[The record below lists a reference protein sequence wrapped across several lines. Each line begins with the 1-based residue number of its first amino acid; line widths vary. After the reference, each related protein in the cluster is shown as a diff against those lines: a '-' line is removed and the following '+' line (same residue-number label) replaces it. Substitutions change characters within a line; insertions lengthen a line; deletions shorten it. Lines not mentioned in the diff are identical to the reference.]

1 MRYTEKDIPKMPIT
15 AFLDVLGE
23 KPVKTFEDMKLY
35 YAPHRDDPEPMF
47 VVNETANRWY
57 DHVTDES
64 GNLKDLAKLTA
75 SKFYSNDIPG
85 YIVKVMNDN
94 EIAKEMLSKRAIE
107 PQVIHFDIAKIP
119 LTDFM
124 KALGHEHPVA
134 ADGNLLIYKA
144 PYDTEKKPTLVINTE
159 TNLWRDTK
167 SGAHG
172 GIYVLAYELTGCANV
187 TELNRYIIGEMSAY
201 KRREQQ
207 KPEVKPEPPKA
218 ETNQLKRKM
227 RH

>member
-1 MRYTEKDIPKMPIT
+1 MRYTEKDIPGMPIT
-15 AFLDVLGE
+15 AFLDALGE

-35 YAPHRDDPEPMF
+35 YAPHRDDSEPMF
-47 VVNETANRWY
+47 VVNEKANRWY

-75 SKFYSNDIPG
+75 SKFHSNDIPG

-94 EIAKEMLSKRAIE
+94 EIAKEMLRKRAIE
-107 PQVIHFDIAKIP
+107 PQVIQLANAKIP

-134 ADGNLLIYKA
+134 ADGDLRIYNSPFDSSAKG
-144 PYDTEKKPTLVINTE
+144 TMVINIR

-167 SGAHG
+167 SDAHG
-172 GIYVLAYELTGCANV
+172 GIYVLAHELTGCSNV

-201 KRREQQ
+201 KRREEKKQ
-207 KPEVKPEPPKA
+207 EIKPEPPTV
-218 ETNQLKRKM
+218 ETNQPKRKM
-227 RH
+227 RR